1 MDIKIIWISQI
12 FSFQFQSDFHLHNKF
27 VSTNQVSSFYY
38 QKSLQQDLVYF
49 DLRARS
55 IRHFYPNRQRG
66 QQQNSRTFWLAVAT
80 ITFTGKNPCGH
91 EIETT
96 IEVTVRPLLKLQTC
110 AVQLRPLLIL
120 VVTSAISR
128 FRGQTA
134 LHCACCF
141 AQAQ

>member
-1 MDIKIIWISQI
+1 M
-12 FSFQFQSDFHLHNKF
+12 
-27 VSTNQVSSFYY
+27 
-38 QKSLQQDLVYF
+38 
-49 DLRARS
+49 
-55 IRHFYPNRQRG
+55 
-66 QQQNSRTFWLAVAT
+66 AVAT
-80 ITFTGKNPCGH
+80 ITFTGKNPCRH

-128 FRGQTA
+128 FQGQTA

-141 AQAQ
+141 AQAQLMVLAAEVMMSSVQVRPKAKFIVTEGNEARFS